1 MRFLKSR
8 GDGRCSAES
17 AVVSRHKRFAFNR
30 QASNACPAD
39 PVSARLAR
47 SFMRLAAGSR
57 LGSYEIVALIG
68 AGGMGE
74 VYRAF
79 DPKLNRHVALKIL
92 SAAFAADRERLAR
105 FRREAQL
112 LASLSHPHIGH
123 IYGLEDSDDAVHA
136 LVLEL
141 IEGQTLADRIAPG
154 PVPIAD
160 ALAIAKQI
168 AEALE
173 VAHEHR
179 IVHRDLKPANIKVT
193 TNGIV
198 KVLDFGLAKEC
209 GEVNSDLTQSPTVT
223 GGGTRDGVV
232 LGTAAYM
239 SPEQARGHLVDKRTD
254 IWAFGCV
261 LYEMLTGRIAFKG
274 DTVSDTIAAILRA
287 EPEWDALPSTTP
299 AHVRVL
305 LARCLEKDPK
315 RRLRDIGDARLELDP
330 RDGNG
335 GGAVDSGAQ
344 RPPGAIAGNRRPRY
358 LVSSLIGLAAVLLA
372 GVAGVFYVAERA
384 GPVTVPSEYVQLTD
398 FADAVVAPSLSPD
411 GRMVTFIRGGESF
424 LSTGQIYVKLLP
436 NGESVRLTS
445 GVNPKYAP
453 VFTPDGS
460 RIAYTEVAP
469 NTGFGSWDTWTVP
482 VLGGEPRRFLP
493 NASGLTWLNDQQVLF
508 AEIKGDAYHMGVVTA
523 SESRG
528 SSREIYFPANERS
541 MVHYAYASP
550 DQQWVLVVEMDQS
563 HAFHQPCR
571 LVPFDGRSAGRQV
584 GPQGTCTAAAWSPD
598 GAWMYFGA
606 RVAGSAHLWRQRF
619 ADGTPEQI
627 TFGPYEEEGVAV
639 APDGRSL
646 VTSVGTR
653 RSTIWLHD
661 NTGERPVSSE
671 GYALRPRL
679 SIDGKRLFYLFA
691 RDLSLD
697 AARSDYGS
705 WGPWSAE
712 LRSLDLGSGK
722 SDTLLPGT
730 SVVDFDISQ
739 DEKQVA
745 FSTADGP
752 EGESSIWLAP
762 LDRRSPPRQ
771 IARNG
776 DEVSFG
782 ADDELIFRSL
792 AENNTIVLIKQDGT
806 GRQQISATPVLDKF
820 GVSPD
825 GQWVIVFSPEA
836 GQGLATLAVPIH
848 GGPPRRICRQG
859 ACLATWS
866 SDGRFLY
873 VHNTASNAPDTGTL
887 ARDRTVAI
895 PVPSGKSLPDLPAD
909 GIDLTASQVA
919 IPGARV
925 IDHALIS
932 PGPDP
937 STYVFTRTDLQRNL
951 FRIPLH

>member
-1 MRFLKSR
+1 
-8 GDGRCSAES
+8 
-17 AVVSRHKRFAFNR
+17 
-30 QASNACPAD
+30 
-39 PVSARLAR
+39 
-47 SFMRLAAGSR
+47 
-57 LGSYEIVALIG
+57 
-68 AGGMGE
+68 
-74 VYRAF
+74 
-79 DPKLNRHVALKIL
+79 
-92 SAAFAADRERLAR
+92 
-105 FRREAQL
+105 
-112 LASLSHPHIGH
+112 
-123 IYGLEDSDDAVHA
+123 
-136 LVLEL
+136 
-141 IEGQTLADRIAPG
+141 
-154 PVPIAD
+154 
-160 ALAIAKQI
+160 
-168 AEALE
+168 
-173 VAHEHR
+173 
-179 IVHRDLKPANIKVT
+179 
-193 TNGIV
+193 
-198 KVLDFGLAKEC
+198 
-209 GEVNSDLTQSPTVT
+209 
-223 GGGTRDGVV
+223 VV

-239 SPEQARGHLVDKRTD
+239 SPEQARGQSVDKRTD

-287 EPEWDALPSTTP
+287 EPEWDALPATTP
-299 AHVRVL
+299 AHVRL
-305 LARCLEKDPK
+305 LLERCLEKDPR
-315 RRLRDIGDARLELDP
+315 RRLRDIGDARLDLDRP
-330 RDGNG
+330 DNRS
-335 GGAVDSGAQ
+335 GGAVDSSAPRTPSGAV
-344 RPPGAIAGNRRPRY
+344 AAGRRPRY
-358 LVSSLIGLAAVLLA
+358 LVSGLIGVTAVLLTSA
-372 GVAGVFYVAERA
+372 AGVFYVANRPT
-384 GPVTVPSEYVQLTD
+384 PVTIPSEYVQLTD
-398 FADAVVAPSLSPD
+398 FADAAVAPSLSPD

-445 GVNPKYAP
+445 GANPKYAP

-469 NTGFGSWDTWTVP
+469 NSSFGSWDTWTVP

-493 NASGLTWLNDQQVLF
+493 NASGLTWLPDQQVLF
-508 AEIKGDAYHMGVVTA
+508 AEIKGDGFHMGIVSA

-528 SSREIYFPANERS
+528 NSRQIYFPPSERA
-541 MVHYAYASP
+541 MAHYAYASP
-550 DQQWVLVVEMDQS
+550 DQRWVIIVEMDQS

-571 LVPFDGRSAGRQV
+571 LVPFDGRSPGRQV

-619 ADGTPEQI
+619 PDGNPEQI

-679 SIDGKRLFYLFA
+679 SSDSKRLFYLFA

-705 WGPWSAE
+705 WGPSSAE

-722 SDTLLPGT
+722 SDTVLPGT
-730 SVVDFDISQ
+730 SVIDFDISQ
-739 DEKQVA
+739 EEELVA
-745 FSTADGP
+745 FSTPDGP
-752 EGESSIWLAP
+752 DGESSIWLAS
-762 LDRRSPPRQ
+762 LDRGSPPRQ
-771 IARNG
+771 IARNA
-776 DEVSFG
+776 DSVSFG
-782 ADDELIFRSL
+782 ANDELIFRSL
-792 AENNTIVLIKQDGT
+792 AENNALVRIKQDGT
-806 GRQQISATPVLDKF
+806 GRQQITATPVLDKF

-825 GQWVIVFSPEA
+825 GRWVIVYSPGA
-836 GQGLATLAVPIH
+836 GQAQGATLAVPTH
-848 GGPPRRICRQG
+848 GGAPRRICRQG

-866 SDGRFLY
+866 SDGRFFY
-873 VHNTASNAPDTGTL
+873 VLNSAANARDAATL
-887 ARDRTVAI
+887 ARDKTVAI
-895 PVPSGKSLPDLPAD
+895 PVPSGQSLPDLPAD
-909 GIDLTASQVA
+909 GLDLATTQLA

-925 IDHALIS
+925 IDQALIS